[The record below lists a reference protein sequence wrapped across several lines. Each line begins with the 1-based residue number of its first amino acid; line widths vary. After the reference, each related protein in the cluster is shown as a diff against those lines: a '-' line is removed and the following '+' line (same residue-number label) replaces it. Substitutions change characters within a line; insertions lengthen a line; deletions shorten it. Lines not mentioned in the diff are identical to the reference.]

1 MVQIAGGKFFMGAD
15 DGNADEK
22 PAHQVMLSPFCMD
35 RHEVTTAEYEACS
48 NAGECRRAPIEVD
61 WKGIT
66 PRQTKVYS
74 TLCNARRAERADHPI
89 NCVDFDRAVRY
100 CAYAKKRLPT
110 EAEWEFSARGSDG
123 RKYPWGDEEPDATR
137 LNACGAECIAWGAK
151 NGEPMR
157 ALYATN
163 DGWEGTAP
171 VGRFPDGASPFGL
184 LDVVGN
190 VWEWTSD
197 WDGSYDTESQV
208 DPTGPASGTRR
219 VVRGGAFNGGFASWV
234 RPTQR
239 YSDRPE
245 AQSHAYGFRCARTLA
260 IAADGGPR

>member
-1 MVQIAGGKFFMGAD
+1 MVRISGGKFFMGAD
-15 DGNADEK
+15 DGNADER
-22 PAHQVMLSPFCMD
+22 PAHQVTLSPFCMD
-35 RHEVTTAEYEACS
+35 RKEVTVADFEACS
-48 NAGECRRAPIEVD
+48 NIGECKRAPVEVD
-61 WKGIT
+61 WKDVT
-66 PRQTKVYS
+66 PRQVKVYS
-74 TLCNARRAERADHPI
+74 ALCNARRPDRAEHPV
-89 NCVDFDRAVRY
+89 NCVDFERAARY
-100 CAYAKKRLPT
+100 CAYKGKRLPT

-137 LNACGAECIAWGAK
+137 LNACGAECLAWAGK
-151 NGEPMR
+151 NGESVR
-157 ALYATN
+157 ALYTTN
-163 DGWEGTAP
+163 DGYEGTAP
-171 VGRFPDGASPFGL
+171 VGSFPAGASPFGL

-197 WDGSYDTESQV
+197 WDGAYEKDPQV

-260 IAADGGPR
+260 MRD